1 MASHTSWS
9 TLTPWNCND
18 NSSMQKSLT
27 IYPICIIS
35 WYSRISLKMFFK
47 YMCAYFCHFHPFPG
61 SLSMYFNHVSFS
73 SQKIYVCHGRNSAT
87 TPCHVSPIACRLAGE
102 VDSVD
107 SAHHAAPLAALDL
120 VAGILRS
127 HRDSEQ
133 KMNPRARRRVRLSST
148 IYIIYIYYIEYF

>member
-1 MASHTSWS
+1 
-9 TLTPWNCND
+9 
-18 NSSMQKSLT
+18 
-27 IYPICIIS
+27 
-35 WYSRISLKMFFK
+35 
-47 YMCAYFCHFHPFPG
+47 
-61 SLSMYFNHVSFS
+61 MYFNHVSFS

-148 IYIIYIYYIEYF
+148 IYIRLYIYYIEYF